1 MKTSR
6 KNTMAKWVAMAAA
19 AAALALSAVTP
30 SFASNSN
37 DGGPF
42 SYEPSPNG
50 SVWSY
55 YPGYTAQVSARRA
68 HGPSAYRARA
78 QAPGFRYRGGS
89 RSDNP
94 AGSDFQSWGNSDSMG
109 CPC

>member
-1 MKTSR
+1 MTSR
-6 KNTMAKWVAMAAA
+6 TNTIVKWAATAAA
-19 AAALALSAVTP
+19 AAMLALSSVTP
-30 SFASNSN
+30 SLAANSN

-55 YPGYTAQVSARRA
+55 HPGYTARASARRV
-68 HGPSAYRARA
+68 HEPSAYRARA
-78 QAPGFRYRGGS
+78 QAPGFHYRGGA

-94 AGSDFQSWGNSDSMG
+94 SGSDFQSWGNSDSMG